1 MQIHQ
6 LKPTTKNRKP
16 RKVGRGGKRGTYS
29 GKGIKGQKS
38 RSGRRMRPEL
48 RDIIKKIP
56 KMRGYRFNTVKQ
68 YSVWPVNL
76 SVLEKA
82 FSNGSRVTP
91 SSLVKMGV
99 IELYKGKNPKVKILG
114 TGEIVKKLNVSGCAI
129 SGEAK
134 AKIEKAGGT
143 VKEGK

>member
-29 GKGIKGQKS
+29 GKGMKGQKS

-56 KMRGYRFNTVKQ
+56 KLRGYSFKAVKEKPLIVSLTV
-68 YSVWPVNL
+68 L
-76 SVLEKA
+76 D
-82 FSNGSRVTP
+82 SNFKDGDEV
-91 SSLVKMGV
+91 
-99 IELYKGKNPKVKILG
+99 NPKVLFEKKILG
-114 TGEIVKKLNVSGCAI
+114 GTGGKIKAVKILANGNLEKKLKIAGCII
-129 SGEAK
+129 SKAAK
-134 AKIEKAGGT
+134 EKIEKAGGT
-143 VKEGK
+143 IG